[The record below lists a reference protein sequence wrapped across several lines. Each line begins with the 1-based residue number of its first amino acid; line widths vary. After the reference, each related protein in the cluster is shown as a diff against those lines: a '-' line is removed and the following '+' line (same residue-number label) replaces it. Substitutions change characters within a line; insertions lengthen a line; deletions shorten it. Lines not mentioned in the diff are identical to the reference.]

1 MTMELRRLGTSG
13 LLVSAIGLGGNTFG
27 ATVDGDEAVRVI
39 QSAIDQG
46 ITFIDTADVYSKGR
60 SEELVGQALKGRR
73 DGVVLTTKAGMAF
86 SDSPYE
92 QGTSRRWLTAS
103 VERSLRRLGVDHVDL
118 LQVHRFD
125 PQTPPEE
132 TIRALDDLVRSGK
145 VRYIGNS
152 NYEAWQIAES
162 QGIARHHGLSPWVSA
177 QNRWNLIDGLS
188 DPTLLGAADSLGFG
202 IIPYTP
208 LASGLLTGKYQ
219 GTTAAPEGTRLA
231 RMGSYDKR
239 ATPENLARVDRLS
252 EWARAR
258 GHTVGELAI
267 AFLLAHR
274 QVGSVIV
281 GARTI
286 EQVTHNLKAAD
297 WVLTPEERDIV
308 ATH

>member
-1 MTMELRRLGTSG
+1 MELRELGASG
-13 LLVSAIGLGGNTFG
+13 LLVSEIGLGGNTFG

-39 QSAIDQG
+39 QAALDQG
-46 ITFIDTADVYSKGR
+46 ITFVDTADVYSRGR
-60 SEELVGQALKGRR
+60 SEELVGQALRGRR

-92 QGTSRRWLTAS
+92 QGTSRRWLTQS
-103 VERSLRRLGVDHVDL
+103 VERSLRRLQVDHVDL

-125 PQTPPEE
+125 PRTPQEE
-132 TIRALDDLVRSGK
+132 TLRALDDLVRSGK

-152 NYEAWQIAES
+152 NYEAWQIAEG
-162 QGIARHHGLSPWVSA
+162 QGIARQYGLSPWVSA

-188 DPTLLGAADSLGFG
+188 DPTLLGAADALGFG

-219 GTTAAPEGTRLA
+219 GTSAAPEGTRLA
-231 RMGSYDKR
+231 KMNTYDKR
-239 ATPENLARVDRLS
+239 ATPENLAKVDRLGA
-252 EWARAR
+252 WARER

-267 AFLLAHR
+267 AYLLAHR

-281 GARTI
+281 GARTAD
-286 EQVTHNLKAAD
+286 QLPQNLAAAG
-297 WVLTPEERDIV
+297 WRLTPAERDEV
-308 ATH
+308 AAL

>member
-1 MTMELRRLGTSG
+1 MEMRRLGTSG
-13 LLVSAIGLGGNTFG
+13 LQVSAIGLGGNTFG

-39 QSAIDQG
+39 QAALDAG
-46 ITFIDTADVYSKGR
+46 ITFVDTADVYSKGR
-60 SEELVGQALKGRR
+60 SEELVGQALRGRR

-86 SDSPYE
+86 GDGPYE
-92 QGTSRRWLTAS
+92 QGTSRRWLTQS

-125 PQTPPEE
+125 PATPQEE
-132 TIRALDDLVRSGK
+132 TLRALDDLVRAGK

-152 NYEAWQIAES
+152 NYEAWQIAEG
-162 QGIARHHGLSPWVSA
+162 QGIARRHGLSPWVSA

-188 DPTLLGAADSLGFG
+188 DPTLLNAADALGFG

-219 GTTAAPEGTRLA
+219 GTSAAPEGTRLA

-239 ATPENLARVDRLS
+239 ATPDNLARVDRLS
-252 EWARAR
+252 AWATAR
-258 GHTVGELAI
+258 GRTVGDLAI
-267 AFLLAHR
+267 AYLLGHR

-281 GARTI
+281 GARTG
-286 EQVTHNLKAAD
+286 EQVTANLAAAD
-297 WVLTPEERDIV
+297 WHLTADEMAEV
-308 ATH
+308 AAL

>member
-1 MTMELRRLGTSG
+1 MELRQLGTSG

-39 QSAIDQG
+39 QSALDQG
-46 ITFIDTADVYSKGR
+46 VTFVDTADVYSKGR

-86 SDSPYE
+86 GDSPYE
-92 QGTSRRWLTAS
+92 QGTSRRWLTQS
-103 VERSLRRLGVDHVDL
+103 VERSLRRLDVDHVDL

-125 PQTPPEE
+125 PKTPPEE
-132 TIRALDDLVRSGK
+132 TMRALDDLVCAGK

-188 DPTLLGAADSLGFG
+188 DPTLLGAADALGFG

-219 GTTAAPEGTRLA
+219 GTTSAPEGSRL
-231 RMGSYDKR
+231 GQLGNYDKR
-239 ATPENLARVDRLS
+239 ATPENLAKVDRLTG
-252 EWARAR
+252 WAEAR

-267 AFLLAHR
+267 AYLLAYP

-281 GARTI
+281 GARKTGQLT
-286 EQVTHNLKAAD
+286 ENLKAAD
-297 WVLTPEERDIV
+297 WKLTPKERDEV
-308 ATH
+308 AAL

>member
-1 MTMELRRLGTSG
+1 MEMRRLGTSG
-13 LLVSAIGLGGNTFG
+13 LQVSAIGLGGNTFG

-39 QSAIDQG
+39 QAALDAG
-46 ITFIDTADVYSKGR
+46 ITFVDTADVYSKGR
-60 SEELVGQALKGRR
+60 SEELVGQALRGRR

-86 SDSPYE
+86 GDGPYE
-92 QGTSRRWLTAS
+92 QGTSRRWLTQS

-125 PQTPPEE
+125 LATPQEE
-132 TIRALDDLVRSGK
+132 TLRALDDLVRAGK

-152 NYEAWQIAES
+152 NYEAWQIAEG
-162 QGIARHHGLSPWVSA
+162 QGIARRHGLSPWVSA

-188 DPTLLGAADSLGFG
+188 DPTLLNAADGLGFG

-231 RMGSYDKR
+231 RMQSYAKR
-239 ATPENLARVDRLS
+239 ATPDNLDRVDRLLA
-252 EWARAR
+252 WATAR
-258 GHTVGELAI
+258 GRTVGDLAI
-267 AFLLAHR
+267 AYLLGHR

-281 GARTI
+281 GARTS
-286 EQVTHNLKAAD
+286 EQVTANLAAAD
-297 WVLTPEERDIV
+297 WHLTADELAEV
-308 ATH
+308 AAL

>member
-1 MTMELRRLGTSG
+1 MELRQLGTSG
-13 LLVSAIGLGGNTFG
+13 LLVSEIGLGGNTFG

-39 QSAIDQG
+39 QAALDQG
-46 ITFIDTADVYSKGR
+46 ITFVDTADVYSKGR

-73 DGVVLTTKAGMAF
+73 DSVVLTTKAGMAF

-92 QGTSRRWLTAS
+92 QGTSRRWLTQS
-103 VERSLRRLGVDHVDL
+103 VERSLARLQVDHVDL

-125 PQTPPEE
+125 PKTPQEE
-132 TIRALDDLVRSGK
+132 TLRALDDLVQAGK

-152 NYEAWQIAES
+152 NYEAWQIAEG
-162 QGIARHHGLSPWVSA
+162 QGIARQHGLSPWVSA

-188 DPTLLGAADSLGFG
+188 DPTLLGAAEGLGFG

-219 GTTAAPEGTRLA
+219 GPEGTRLA
-231 RMGSYDKR
+231 KMKSYDKR
-239 ATPENLARVDRLS
+239 ATPENLAKVDRLKA
-252 EWARAR
+252 WAEQR

-267 AFLLAHR
+267 AYLLAHS

-281 GARTI
+281 GARTAD
-286 EQVTHNLKAAD
+286 QLPQNLAAAN
-297 WVLTPEERDIV
+297 WKLTPAERDEV
-308 ATH
+308 AAL

>member
-1 MTMELRRLGTSG
+1 MEMRRLGTSG
-13 LLVSAIGLGGNTFG
+13 LQVSAIGLGGNTFG

-39 QSAIDQG
+39 QAALDAG
-46 ITFIDTADVYSKGR
+46 ITFVDTADVYSKGR
-60 SEELVGQALKGRR
+60 SEELVGQALRGRR

-86 SDSPYE
+86 GDGPYE
-92 QGTSRRWLTAS
+92 QGTSRRWLTQS

-125 PQTPPEE
+125 PATPQEE
-132 TIRALDDLVRSGK
+132 TLRALDDLVRAGK
-145 VRYIGNS
+145 VGYIGNS
-152 NYEAWQIAES
+152 NYEAWQIAEG
-162 QGIARHHGLSPWVSA
+162 QGIARRHGLSPWVSA

-188 DPTLLGAADSLGFG
+188 DPTLLNAADGLGFG

-239 ATPENLARVDRLS
+239 ATPDNLARVDRLS
-252 EWARAR
+252 AWATAR
-258 GHTVGELAI
+258 GRTVGDLAI
-267 AFLLAHR
+267 AYLLGHR

-281 GARTI
+281 GARTS
-286 EQVTHNLKAAD
+286 EQVTANLAAAD
-297 WVLTPEERDIV
+297 WHLTADELAEV
-308 ATH
+308 AAL